1 MGAGPFFY
9 GKKSP
14 TPRTD
19 LVLRRRLSG
28 FRRPLD
34 KEKTS
39 GPHGPSPPCEGRGTV
54 RKHGGGGIGGSRY
67 FAGAMDNSCTYGRN
81 MEGENRRP
89 RSPRF
94 CISDRLETGCPP
106 RYSVL
111 SGPHAPTTHAAHGYP
126 APAGRTGPLALLA
139 GKKRKSGQANFLDG
153 TKGCQLLLALLY
165 ICI

>member
-1 MGAGPFFY
+1 MEPYHPHPEHQFQRRAGPRKRRDRTEADRTAEREKIREVSCQRLAAA
-9 GKKSP
+9 GKDSSMGTGP
-14 TPRTD
+14 FLWQEESHARTD

-39 GPHGPSPPCEGRGTV
+39 GPHGPSPPCEGRGT
-54 RKHGGGGIGGSRY
+54 GQ
-67 FAGAMDNSCTYGRN
+67 A
-81 MEGENRRP
+81 
-89 RSPRF
+89 RSP
-94 CISDRLETGCPP
+94 
-106 RYSVL
+106 
-111 SGPHAPTTHAAHGYP
+111 APV
-126 APAGRTGPLALLA
+126 GRTGLLALLA